1 MRRYANTSHEST
13 IHGDPTLRIAVEVVY
28 EPMAKVERTSFS
40 VSPAVLH
47 RFDDVIRKMGYE
59 DRSRA
64 LQIAMT
70 NFITEYTWTIEKARA
85 GVGAILFTYN
95 HRPYGLQEALVDVQ
109 HQFRDVVNSSTH
121 IHLDESRCLE
131 IISVRGQT
139 ARIQELA
146 KRLMKTRGVT
156 QLKLSVVDA

>member
-1 MRRYANTSHEST
+1 MVR
-13 IHGDPTLRIAVEVVY
+13 
-28 EPMAKVERTSFS
+28 VERTSFS
-40 VSPAVLH
+40 VSPAVLS
-47 RFDDVIRKMGYE
+47 RFDDVIRRMGYE

-70 NFITEYTWTIEKARA
+70 NFITEYTWTAEKGRA
-85 GVGAILFTYN
+85 VVGAILFTYS
-95 HRPYGLQEALVDVQ
+95 HRPHGLQEALVDVQ
-109 HQFRDVVNSSTH
+109 HQYRDVVNSTTH

-146 KRLMKTRGVT
+146 KKLLKTRGVI
-156 QLKLSVVDA
+156 QLKLSVVDV

>member
-1 MRRYANTSHEST
+1 
-13 IHGDPTLRIAVEVVY
+13 
-28 EPMAKVERTSFS
+28 MAKVERTSFS
-40 VSPAVLH
+40 VSPALLR
-47 RFDDVIRKMGYE
+47 RFDDIIKKTGYE

-70 NFITEYTWTIEKARA
+70 NFITEYTWRTEKGKA
-85 GVGAILFTYN
+85 GVGAILFTYSR
-95 HRPYGLQEALVDVQ
+95 RPHGLQEALVDIQ
-109 HQFRDVVNSSTH
+109 HQHRDVVNSTTH

-139 ARIQELA
+139 TRIQELA

-156 QLKLSVVDA
+156 QLKLSVVDV

>member
-1 MRRYANTSHEST
+1 MAN
-13 IHGDPTLRIAVEVVY
+13 
-28 EPMAKVERTSFS
+28 VERTSFS
-40 VSPAVLH
+40 VSPGLLS

-70 NFITEYTWTIEKARA
+70 NFITEYTWTVEKGRI
-85 GVGAILFTYN
+85 GVGAILFTYS
-95 HRPYGLQEALVDVQ
+95 HRPHGLQENLLDVQ
-109 HQFRDVVNSSTH
+109 HHYRDVVNSTTH
-121 IHLDESRCLE
+121 IHLDETSCLE

-146 KRLMKTRGVT
+146 RRLMKTRGVT
-156 QLKLSVVDA
+156 QLKLSVVDV

>member
-1 MRRYANTSHEST
+1 
-13 IHGDPTLRIAVEVVY
+13 
-28 EPMAKVERTSFS
+28 MAKVERTSFS
-40 VSPAVLH
+40 ASPALLG
-47 RFDDVIRKMGYE
+47 RFDEVIRKMGYE

-70 NFITEYTWTIEKARA
+70 NFITEYTWTIERGRA
-85 GVGAILFTYN
+85 GVGAILFTYS
-95 HRPYGLQEALVDVQ
+95 HRPHGLQETLVDIQ
-109 HQFRDVVNSSTH
+109 HQHRDVVNSTTH

-146 KRLMKTRGVT
+146 KRLMRTRGVT
-156 QLKLSVVDA
+156 QLKLSVVDI

>member
-1 MRRYANTSHEST
+1 MVN
-13 IHGDPTLRIAVEVVY
+13 
-28 EPMAKVERTSFS
+28 VERTSFS
-40 VSPAVLH
+40 VSPALLN
-47 RFDDVIRKMGYE
+47 RFDDIIRRMGYE

-70 NFITEYTWTIEKARA
+70 NFITEYTWTIEKGGA
-85 GVGAILFTYN
+85 GVGAILFTYS
-95 HRPYGLQEALVDVQ
+95 HRPHGLQEAIVEIQ
-109 HQFRDVVNSSTH
+109 HQYRDVVNSTTH

-146 KRLMKTRGVT
+146 RRLMKKRGVT
-156 QLKLSVVDA
+156 QLKLSVVDV

>member
-1 MRRYANTSHEST
+1 MT
-13 IHGDPTLRIAVEVVY
+13 
-28 EPMAKVERTSFS
+28 KVERTSFS
-40 VSPAVLH
+40 APPALLS
-47 RFDDVIRKMGYE
+47 RFDEVIRKIGYE

-70 NFITEYTWTIEKARA
+70 NFVTEYTWTMEKGRA
-85 GVGAILFTYN
+85 GVGAILFTYS
-95 HRPYGLQEALVDVQ
+95 HRPHGLQEALVDIQ
-109 HQFRDVVNSSTH
+109 HQYRDVVNSTTH

-156 QLKLSVVDA
+156 QLKLSVVDL

>member
-1 MRRYANTSHEST
+1 
-13 IHGDPTLRIAVEVVY
+13 
-28 EPMAKVERTSFS
+28 MAKVERTSFS
-40 VSPAVLH
+40 VSPTLLN
-47 RFDDVIRKMGYE
+47 RFDEVIRKMAYE

-70 NFITEYTWTIEKARA
+70 NFVTEYTWTIERGRA
-85 GVGAILFTYN
+85 GVGAVLFTYS
-95 HRPYGLQEALVDVQ
+95 HRPHGLQEALLDVQ
-109 HQFRDVVNSSTH
+109 HQYRDVVNSMTH

-156 QLKLSVVDA
+156 QLKLSVVDV

>member
-1 MRRYANTSHEST
+1 MT
-13 IHGDPTLRIAVEVVY
+13 
-28 EPMAKVERTSFS
+28 KVERTSFS
-40 VSPAVLH
+40 ASPALLS
-47 RFDDVIRKMGYE
+47 RFDEVIRKMGYE

-70 NFITEYTWTIEKARA
+70 NFITEYTWTIEKGRA
-85 GVGAILFTYN
+85 GVGAILFTYS
-95 HRPYGLQEALVDVQ
+95 HRPHGLQEALVDIQ
-109 HQFRDVVNSSTH
+109 HQYRDVVNSTTH

-156 QLKLSVVDA
+156 QLKLSVVDL

>member
-1 MRRYANTSHEST
+1 MRT
-13 IHGDPTLRIAVEVVY
+13 
-28 EPMAKVERTSFS
+28 VERTSFS
-40 VSPAVLH
+40 VSPALLS

-70 NFITEYTWTIEKARA
+70 NFITEYTWAIEKERA
-85 GVGAILFTYN
+85 GVGAILFTYSR
-95 HRPYGLQEALVDVQ
+95 RPHGLQEALVDIQ
-109 HQFRDVVNSSTH
+109 HQYRDVVNSTTH

-131 IISVRGQT
+131 IVSVRGLT

-146 KRLMKTRGVT
+146 RRLVKTRGVT
-156 QLKLSVVDA
+156 QLKLSVVDV